1 MLKFQKKKKYYLKE
15 EYNMDKRKLIIG
27 GAILGV
33 LVVGGTLFALK
44 KKDNKQ
50 ESNIKVEESK
60 KDNRIVDTNK
70 NNEEN
75 KGLSDEEL
83 KKKYYLVQNSDIP
96 IKDRV
101 EASEV
106 ARKFAKDM
114 TEFDINN
121 PKKNEEEALSL
132 VSTDIDKEVEGY
144 FITLGQSKEIKEKKI
159 TEIRSEE
166 NGYNGKE
173 YVEIHVYISYDI
185 LYDTDRDNKT
195 KSDGIGYDIKLEKV
209 NGKYKVTSYKY

>member
-1 MLKFQKKKKYYLKE
+1 
-15 EYNMDKRKLIIG
+15 MDKRKLIIG